1 MMYSIKTQ
9 VYGNPD
15 YGQDPCEPPYGVD
28 IELLQ
33 ADDLSQ
39 LKALVREWQYENDIG
54 GGNWTHPPLK
64 LDGKVVGYMSY
75 NGRVW
80 KDKSITNTTEE
91 VKF

>member
-1 MMYSIKTQ
+1 MFEIKTE
-9 VYGNPD
+9 VLGNID
-15 YGQDPCEPPYGVD
+15 HGQDPSLPPYGVE
-28 IELLQ
+28 IEILRAENFQ
-33 ADDLSQ
+33 DL
-39 LKALVREWQYENDIG
+39 KEMVREWQYENDIG